1 MTQTQ
6 QDPEST
12 VALEGRSWLTL
23 LRPPHLGVT
32 VVLAGG
38 TALHAINI
46 YLVTAM
52 LPSVVADVG
61 GLRFYAWSTTLF
73 MFASVVSSALV
84 PKCLSALGPRNAYRL
99 ALAAFVVGTL
109 ACAAAPNMAVLLV
122 GRTVQGIGGGLLI
135 GLSYAMISA
144 TLPAALW
151 TRAAGILSA
160 MWGVGTLVGPALGG
174 AFAQWG
180 QWRIAFLVL
189 VPFALV
195 VALLLRSTMPGAR
208 TGGETAPVA
217 FPNLAVVAA
226 AVLTVSATSLSHQA
240 LVNFGGLVVAVL
252 LLGLLIH
259 RERTRAPRLLPAAAF
274 TPRSPLRPLY
284 ATLTLLV
291 IASTTEIFV
300 PFYGQELGGLAP
312 LAAGFLGAAIAAGW
326 TVGSMVS
333 AAWTGASRLLVGVA
347 PIVSALGLAGL
358 ALVSRPSAS
367 LVTVLLWALLLF
379 VAGAGVGIAWPHM
392 SAAAMTVG
400 DTPQEKD
407 TAAASITTVQLV
419 ATSLGAALAG
429 TVTNLAGV
437 SGDSTQIGHSS
448 QWLYGTFAVIVL
460 CGVLFAHRVIQAAA
474 ATGPHEKAQ

>member
-1 MTQTQ
+1 M
-6 QDPEST
+6 
-12 VALEGRSWLTL
+12 TL
-23 LRPPHLGVT
+23 LRPPHLAVT
-32 VVLAGG
+32 IVLAGG

-73 MFASVVSSALV
+73 MFASVVSSALT
-84 PKCLSALGPRNAYRL
+84 PKCLASLGPRNSYKL

-109 ACAAAPNMAVLLV
+109 ACAAAPNMAVLLI

-135 GLSYAMISA
+135 GLSYAMISS
-144 TLPAALW
+144 TLPPALW

-174 AFAQWG
+174 GVAQWG
-180 QWRIAFLVL
+180 QWRIAFLLL
-189 VPFALV
+189 VPFALG

-208 TGGETAPVA
+208 TASETAPVA
-217 FPNLAVVAA
+217 YPNLALVAA

-240 LVNFGGLVVAVL
+240 LVNLGGLVGAAL

-259 RERTRAPRLLPAAAF
+259 RERTRAPRLLPPMAF

-284 ATLTLLV
+284 ATLTVLV
-291 IASTTEIFV
+291 IASTTEVFV
-300 PFYGQELGGLAP
+300 PFYGQELGGAAP

-326 TVGSMVS
+326 TVGSMTS
-333 AAWTGASRLLVGVA
+333 AAWTAKSRLLVGVA
-347 PIVSALGLAGL
+347 PVVSAVGLTGL

-367 LVTVLLWALLLF
+367 LATVLLWAVLLF
-379 VAGAGVGIAWPHM
+379 VVGSGVGIAWPHM

-429 TVTNLAGV
+429 TVTNLTGV
-437 SGDSTQIGHSS
+437 GGDTSEIGDSS

-460 CGVLFAHRVIQAAA
+460 CGVLFAYRVIPVGAAA
-474 ATGPHEKAQ
+474 EKHAKVQ